1 MAGITAQGTTFNLP
15 NYDGA
20 LYGITP
26 DDTPLLAAIGG
37 LTGGKSTSAT
47 VFNWSTYDLR
57 SSSANNS
64 VVEGAAAPTAEGRV
78 RATVHNVCEIHHHK
92 IDVSYTKQAATGQFA
107 SNGSTHTG
115 AVNVGA
121 SNAVTDEVAW
131 QIEQALKSVA
141 IDVEKSFLHGSFS
154 NPATNA
160 TARKTRGLTGA
171 ISTNL
176 TDLNNATIV
185 DEEDI
190 LDLMQ
195 SVWQSGGIQ
204 ESGMITLISNATLKR
219 RLTKIFITDKDAEPR
234 DRNIGGVNL
243 TSFETDFGRV
253 NIMLDRHLD
262 TDTILV
268 VSLDE
273 LAPVWMEIPGKGKLF
288 AERLSTTGASESW
301 QLYGEVG
308 LEYGL
313 EQHHGAIVNAD
324 VSADT

>member
-1 MAGITAQGTTFNLP
+1 MAGISAQGTTFNLP

-20 LYGITP
+20 LYAITP
-26 DDTPLLAAIGG
+26 DDTPLLSAIGG
-37 LTGGKSTSAT
+37 LTGGKSVNAT
-47 VFNWSTYDLR
+47 TFNWSTYDLR

-64 VVEGAAAPTAEGRV
+64 VVEGATAPTAEGRV
-78 RATVHNVCEIHHHK
+78 RATVHNVVEIHHHK

-107 SNGSTHTG
+107 SNGSSHAG

-121 SNAVTDEVAW
+121 TNAVMDEVAF
-131 QIEQALKSVA
+131 QTDAALKSIA

-154 NPATNA
+154 NPSTNA

-176 TDLNNATIV
+176 TDLNGATIA
-185 DEEDI
+185 DEEDV

-195 SVWQSGGIQ
+195 SVWENGGIQ
-204 ESGMITLISNATLKR
+204 ESGMITLIANGTLKR

-253 NIMLDRHLD
+253 NVMLNRHLD

-268 VSLDE
+268 VSLDK
-273 LAPVWMEIPGKGKLF
+273 LAPVWLEIPDKGKLF
-288 AERLSTTGASESW
+288 AERLPIAGASEAW

-313 EQHHGAIVNAD
+313 EQHHGAIINAD